1 MQRKVFLQ
9 IFLFTVVLG
18 MIFVF
23 YKIYFVDEKLV
34 TPIQNIENKKIIQN
48 KQEDSNLIYNI
59 EYVAEDKKGSKYLI
73 KSDYGSLST
82 EQSNLITLQQVSAV
96 ITLENTP
103 PISIFSDSALYN
115 STSYNTEFYGNV
127 IVTYIDHNITSDNLN
142 LYFENNLA
150 DILNNVVYKNLNT
163 TLEADKI
170 ELDLLTKNSNVYMN
184 NKFEKIKI
192 TNKK

>member
-170 ELDLLTKNSNVYMN
+170 EIDLLTKNSIIYMN
-184 NKFEKIKI
+184 NNFQKVKV

>member
-9 IFLFTVVLG
+9 FFLLTIILGGLIIF
-18 MIFVF
+18 
-23 YKIYFVDEKLV
+23 YNIYFIDKELNIPSENNNSKI
-34 TPIQNIENKKIIQN
+34 TKNIQDANI
-48 KQEDSNLIYNI
+48 IYNI
-59 EYVAEDKKGSKYLI
+59 EYVAKNNGNSYLI
-73 KSDYGSLST
+73 KSNYGELDINQT
-82 EQSNLITLQQVSAV
+82 NLITLEVVKAV
-96 ITLENTP
+96 INFENSS
-103 PISIFSDSALYN
+103 PININSDNALYN
-115 STSYNTEFYGNV
+115 NTNHDTKFYGNV
-127 IVTYIDHNITSDNLN
+127 LVTYLGHNITSDNLN
-142 LYFENNLA
+142 LYFEKDVA

>member
-9 IFLFTVVLG
+9 IFLFTLILG
-18 MIFVF
+18 MIFIF
-23 YKIYFVDEKLV
+23 YKVYFVDAKLDK
-34 TPIQNIENKKIIQN
+34 PIQNIENEKITQN
-48 KQEDSNLIYNI
+48 KQDGSNLIYDI

-73 KSDYGSLST
+73 KSDYGNLST
-82 EQSNLITLQQVSAV
+82 KQSNLITLQKVSAV
-96 ITLENTP
+96 ITLKNSP
-103 PISIFSDSALYN
+103 PIRIFSDSALYN

-142 LYFENNLA
+142 LYFEKNLA

-170 ELDLLTKNSNVYMN
+170 EFNLLTKNSNVYMN